1 MIIQV
6 CRPIGVPVIV
16 NDRVDVAIAADAD
29 GVHVGEDDMPL
40 TLARKMIG
48 PLRIL
53 GASVKTEAQAIAAV
67 EAGADY
73 LGAGACF
80 STATKADST
89 LVGLEGV
96 RRVQESVNIPV
107 VAIGGISHAN
117 ASQVLKKTGAQGLA
131 VVSSVFDA
139 KDVVTKCKEMREIID
154 ANMAH

>member
-1 MIIQV
+1 M
-6 CRPIGVPVIV
+6 IV

-67 EAGADY
+67 EVGADY

-96 RRVQESVNIPV
+96 RRVQESVDIPV

-117 ASQVLKKTGAQGLA
+117 AGQVLRETGVRGLA